1 MSTTAGAVQLVD
13 LCIRRPCREV
23 PGFPIPRSQSD
34 VWRLRQEL
42 PRIHDTPARSS
53 VLPPPLPRRH
63 AQYSVGWILRTPP
76 SANSKKI
83 CLDSQWGEGRGER
96 MMARDGASSD
106 AAAGCCCCSVLSIPT
121 FPSAPPLPNTPPGKM
136 GRRTRERGKARSGK
150 SGNGESIEVLPVRSR
165 FSRAARLAR
174 FDYLACLLCLFVF
187 YLGCGVCLF
196 RPILV

>member
-1 MSTTAGAVQLVD
+1 MRSPGNYILNIASRINVFDGQSGAIGWSLYS
-13 LCIRRPCREV
+13 PCHAVRY
-23 PGFPIPRSQSD
+23 PLLPISRSQSD

-136 GRRTRERGKARSGK
+136 GKRTRERGKRVLGRAGMGKASRCCLCAR
-150 SGNGESIEVLPVRSR
+150 VFHVR
-165 FSRAARLAR
+165 
-174 FDYLACLLCLFVF
+174 
-187 YLGCGVCLF
+187 LG
-196 RPILV
+196 